1 MAAEN
6 HTTPTF
12 SDLSAIHSLLITIE
26 ELAAA
31 AMELKD
37 DDSKL
42 RTSMLWSIQKM
53 TETAAKDVV
62 QMEAAGM

>member
-1 MAAEN
+1 MTAEN

-12 SDLSAIHSLLITIE
+12 SDLCSIHSLFVTIE

-37 DDSKL
+37 NDSKL
-42 RTSMLWSIQKM
+42 RTSMLWSVQKLA
-53 TETAAKDVV
+53 EVAARDVA
-62 QMEAAGM
+62 QMEAAEA

>member
-1 MAAEN
+1 MSAKN
-6 HTTPTF
+6 HNPTF
-12 SDLSAIHSLLITIE
+12 TDLSAIHSLLITIE
-26 ELAAA
+26 ELSVA

-42 RTSMLWSIQKM
+42 RTSLLWSIQKM

-62 QMEAAGM
+62 QMETVGA